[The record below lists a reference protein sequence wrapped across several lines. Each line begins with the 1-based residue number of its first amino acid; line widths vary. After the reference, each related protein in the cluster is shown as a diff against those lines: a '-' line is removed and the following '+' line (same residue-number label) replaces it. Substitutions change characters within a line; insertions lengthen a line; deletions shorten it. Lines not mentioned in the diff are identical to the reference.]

1 MKVAE
6 AVRWVRRFLL
16 DPSGA
21 IWSDDLILSSLTQ
34 AQDELQAEVG
44 AMVEV
49 RALSIPPQ
57 SDYSYMF
64 EWENEYIQEGRT
76 RFQALRSQGG
86 YMVFTGLFEVQS
98 FSK

>member
-6 AVRWVRRFLL
+6 AVRWVRRFLR

-49 RALSIPPQ
+49 RAL
-57 SDYSYMF
+57 
-64 EWENEYIQEGRT
+64 
-76 RFQALRSQGG
+76 
-86 YMVFTGLFEVQS
+86 
-98 FSK
+98 